1 MSRNCGVY
9 PKLLLQSR
17 EQPPPAG
24 AFLSRRVRRGWLG
37 NLDSQQNQIGNKKLG
52 KPGFCAISL
61 VANAVI
67 WTMSVAKRQGQFRQ
81 TLSRCSEE
89 TTHGMRS
96 PLALATAARRCAAF
110 TRCTH
115 FALGS
120 ACGLVA
126 KPRDLFR
133 DGFGDKVSVHN
144 KRLCLR
150 HTFLGPT
157 CRRIVGLGRLGAGMA
172 HDHRDR
178 AGRHTHCRHIVM
190 SLVTHG
196 TGADRSD

>member
-120 ACGLVA
+120 ACAWWPSRVTYSGTALATRSVCTTS
-126 KPRDLFR
+126 
-133 DGFGDKVSVHN
+133 GSVSV
-144 KRLCLR
+144 
-150 HTFLGPT
+150 TPF
-157 CRRIVGLGRLGAGMA
+157 
-172 HDHRDR
+172 
-178 AGRHTHCRHIVM
+178 
-190 SLVTHG
+190 
-196 TGADRSD
+196 